1 MRRAAYVI
9 ISLNI
14 KFMKKYILIAL
25 LCAPFYIFAQ
35 QLVYK
40 PINPAFGGDTFNYQW
55 LLSSATAQNQF
66 DNGSRSTLGRTNSL
80 DSFTEN
86 LNRQILSELSR
97 KLFGDQFGDGELQ
110 PGTYVFG
117 SIFLE
122 VTQTGQGLLITIL
135 NTDTGE
141 QSEIVIPGGG

>member
-1 MRRAAYVI
+1 MTR
-9 ISLNI
+9 
-14 KFMKKYILIAL
+14 ILIVISFIMTATAVL
-25 LCAPFYIFAQ
+25 AQ

-55 LLSSATAQNQF
+55 LMSSASAQNQF
-66 DNGSRSTLGRTNSL
+66 DEGTNRFSGLGNNNSL
-80 DSFTEN
+80 DSFTDS

-97 KLFGDQFGDGELQ
+97 KLFGDKFGDGDLQ
-110 PGTYVFG
+110 PGTYIFG
-117 SIFLE
+117 SIYLE
-122 VTQTGQGLLITIL
+122 VIQTGQGLLISIL